1 METAHGTGI
10 GGGLID
16 VTPPLRN
23 GMPVYPGNPP
33 FSVRVVRDVAQGAH
47 STLSELSMGTH
58 SGLHVD
64 APAHF
69 IAGGAG
75 LESLGLEPFVGPARV
90 LRIESKS
97 VISVDELEAQGITQG
112 ERVLL
117 KTRNSQ
123 LWSEPEFVADY
134 VHLSTEAARYLAT
147 VRPLCVG
154 VDYLSVGGHKSNG
167 AEVHQALLG
176 AGIAVIEGLDLSQ
189 VEPGHYDLV
198 CLPLRI
204 EQAEA
209 APARAILR
217 PLVHVR

>member
-1 METAHGTGI
+1 MEMARGVGTE
-10 GGGLID
+10 GGLID
-16 VTPPLRN
+16 VTPPMRN

-33 FSVRVVRDVAQGAH
+33 FVVRVVRDVADGAH
-47 STLSELSMGTH
+47 STLSEVSMGTH

-64 APAHF
+64 APSHF
-69 IAGGAG
+69 IAGAPG
-75 LESLGLEPFVGPARV
+75 LEAIGLEALVGPARV
-90 LRIESKS
+90 LHIGAESA
-97 VISVDELEAQGITQG
+97 ITVDELEQHGIAQG

-117 KTRNSQ
+117 KTSNSS
-123 LWSEPEFVADY
+123 LWGEPEFVANY
-134 VHLSTEAARYLAT
+134 VHLSTEAALYLAK

-167 AEVHQALLG
+167 TEVHEALLG
-176 AGIAVIEGLDLSQ
+176 AGIVVIEGLDLSKA
-189 VEPGHYDLV
+189 EPGLYDLV

-217 PLVHVR
+217 PLVHVP